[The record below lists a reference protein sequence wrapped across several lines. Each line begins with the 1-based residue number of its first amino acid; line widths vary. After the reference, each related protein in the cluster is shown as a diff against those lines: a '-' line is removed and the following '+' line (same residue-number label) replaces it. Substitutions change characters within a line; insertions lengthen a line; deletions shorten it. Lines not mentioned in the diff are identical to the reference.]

1 MATNSPDIV
10 QQTIALIKK
19 LSAGK
24 LFVLIGLISVAVT
37 AIVFLS
43 LWSSEPDFQILFSN
57 LAPEDAGEIVNK
69 LKDQKVPYQIA
80 SNGTSVLVPKDVIY
94 ETRLQM
100 ANQGL
105 PKGSGIGFEIFDT
118 TKLGMTE
125 FVQNVNYQRALQGE
139 LSRTINGFDEVEGSR
154 VHVVMPSKSLFIE
167 DETNPTASVVIK
179 LKKGRGLSENQ
190 IRGIVHLVSSSVS
203 GLSPENIT
211 IVDNN
216 GKMLAGSEENS
227 ATGQVSSSQLE
238 FQEKVERGLEK
249 RIESMLEK
257 VLGPGKAIARLS
269 CSFDFRRH
277 EKTEEVYD
285 PEGKVIRSEQDQS
298 TVSNRSEKAA
308 VGVPGVA
315 SNMPNENKV
324 TQPQGEVS
332 SAGPEYQ
339 KKDRTVNYEIG
350 KVTSHI
356 IEPVGRIERLS
367 VAVVVDGT
375 LEAVKA
381 EEGGEEEIND
391 QWKYIPRT
399 ADELTKIEGIVKRA
413 VNFDAERGDEIE
425 VVNIQ
430 FENKSMTE
438 AEEEIAGGGFF
449 ANLEQYTPYLR
460 YFFLIIFI
468 LFTFLFIIRPLV
480 KWFTSSA
487 GIGTEMIKQL
497 PMTVEEIERGYGE
510 GRKNLPYRDQALA
523 LLKGEDKVSL
533 DVAREWLSEK

>member
-1 MATNSPDIV
+1 MAKNSSDILR
-10 QQTIALIKK
+10 QTVAFIKG

-24 LFVLIGLISVAVT
+24 LFVLISLLGAVLT
-37 AIVFLS
+37 SILFLMI
-43 LWSSEPDFQILFSN
+43 WSNEPDFQILFSN
-57 LAPEDAGEIVNK
+57 LTPEDAGAIVND
-69 LKDQKVPYQIA
+69 LKDQKVPYQIS
-80 SNGTSVLVPKDVIY
+80 SNGSSILVPKNVIY

-154 VHVVMPSKSLFIE
+154 VHIVMPAKSLFIE
-167 DETNPTASVVIK
+167 DETHPTASVVIK
-179 LKKGRGLSENQ
+179 LKKGKRLSENQ
-190 IRGIVHLVSSSVS
+190 IKGIVHLVSSSVS
-203 GLSPENIT
+203 GLRPEDIT

-227 ATGQVSSSQLE
+227 ADGQLSSNQLE
-238 FQEKVERGLEK
+238 YQEKVERSLEK

-257 VLGPGKAIARLS
+257 VLGPEKAIVRIS

-298 TVSNRSEKAA
+298 TVSNKTERAS

-315 SNMPNENKV
+315 SNMPNENK
-324 TQPQGEVS
+324 TSIPQGEAVLQ
-332 SAGPEYQ
+332 GPEYQ

-350 KVTSHI
+350 KVTNHI
-356 IEPVGRIERLS
+356 VEPIGRMERLS

-375 LEAVKA
+375 LQAVKA
-381 EEGGEEEIND
+381 EEDGEEDGKE
-391 QWKYIPRT
+391 QLKYIPRT
-399 ADELTKIEGIVKRA
+399 TEELEKITGLVKRA

-430 FENKSMTE
+430 FENKGETE
-438 AEEEIAGGGFF
+438 SEEEIGDSGLLSS
-449 ANLEQYTPYLR
+449 LEQYTQYLK
-460 YFFLIIFI
+460 YVLFVMFI
-468 LFTFLFIIRPLV
+468 VFTFLFIIRPLV
-480 KWFTSSA
+480 KWLTSSA
-487 GIGTEMIKQL
+487 AIGTELVKQL

-510 GRKNLPYRDQALA
+510 GRKSLPFRDQALA
-523 LLKGEDKVSL
+523 MLKGEDKSSL
-533 DVAREWLSEK
+533 DVAREWLTEK